1 MKRIS
6 LVLLL
11 VAAVLI
17 GSAQNEVPNF
27 RKNAKKD
34 KTEQVSKDK
43 TEKAVTD
50 QSASPSNPSN
60 ATSEGEYGL
69 LRKAID
75 NAFLVVKASY
85 NVRDKESGSNVTG
98 TDFFSTV
105 YCVAPLLPY
114 GFGVDGRFLKPWKVD
129 PKYDANKYGDDL
141 VSIDKLEYKM
151 VNGTSFKPYTLN
163 KMTGEK
169 LAPDFFH
176 VTDTTFHNLGLR
188 VELGDGSKNGYMVW
202 FHMNPE
208 NGETRYNVVPTNV
221 TFNENTIFSVR
232 QPINPETVIGGAFLN
247 LNADEPGCLRLNLM
261 GVARIDP
268 YGSGKWELV
277 KMQSKPTTPV
287 KAKSAESKPA
297 KTEAQPEPEKKDES
311 IIPNGTQS
319 GSKSKEA
326 DKGKKPAKESTKSGS
341 KESSK
346 STSKSDKSSGST
358 SNVKSSASSSKK

>member
-11 VAAVLI
+11 VAAFFI
-17 GSAQNEVPNF
+17 GSAQSEVPNF
-27 RKNAKKD
+27 RKSAKKD

-43 TEKAVTD
+43 TEKAATENASSSVT
-50 QSASPSNPSN
+50 PSN
-60 ATSEGEYGL
+60 AASDGEYAL

-85 NVRDKESGSNVTG
+85 NVRDKESGSNVSG
-98 TDFFSTV
+98 TDFFSSV

-114 GFGVDGRFLKPWKVD
+114 GFGVDSRFLKPWKVD

-141 VSIDKLEYKM
+141 VSIDKLEYRKVGDTRLM
-151 VNGTSFKPYTLN
+151 PYTLN
-163 KMTGEK
+163 KMTDER

-188 VELGDGSKNGYMVW
+188 VELGDGAKNGYMVW
-202 FHMNPE
+202 FHVNPE
-208 NGETRYNVVPTNV
+208 NGEIRYNVVPTNV
-221 TFNENTIFSVR
+221 TFNENTIFTVR

-277 KMQSKPTTPV
+277 KMQSKPTPPV
-287 KAKSAESKPA
+287 KAKPAEPSKPA
-297 KTEAQPEPEKKDES
+297 KSEAQPESEKKDES
-311 IIPNGTQS
+311 IIPDNNQS
-319 GSKSKEA
+319 KAKES
-326 DKGKKPAKESTKSGS
+326 DKGKKSSKESTKSGS
-341 KESSK
+341 KESTK
-346 STSKSDKSSGST
+346 STKAMEIT
-358 SNVKSSASSSKK
+358 MR

>member
-11 VAAVLI
+11 ATAVLI
-17 GSAQNEVPNF
+17 GSAQSEVPNF
-27 RKNAKKD
+27 RKSVKKD
-34 KTEQVSKDK
+34 KTEQESKEKTDK
-43 TEKAVTD
+43 AATDIEVT
-50 QSASPSNPSN
+50 SVTPSS
-60 ATSEGEYGL
+60 ATSDGEYAI

-85 NVRDKESGSNVTG
+85 NVRDRESGSNVSG
-98 TDFFSTV
+98 TDFFSAV
-105 YCVAPLLPY
+105 YGVAPLLPY
-114 GFGVDGRFLKPWKVD
+114 GFGVDNRFLKPWKVD

-141 VSIDKLEYKM
+141 VSIDKLEYKKANDTHYM
-151 VNGTSFKPYTLN
+151 PFALN
-163 KMTGEK
+163 KITDEK

-176 VTDTTFHNLGLR
+176 VTDTTFQNLGLR

-202 FHMNPE
+202 FHVNPE

-232 QPINPETVIGGAFLN
+232 QPVNPETVIGGAFLN
-247 LNADEPGCLRLNLM
+247 LNADEPGCLHLTLM

-277 KMQSKPTTPV
+277 KMQSKPTPPV
-287 KAKSAESKPA
+287 KAKPAESSKPA
-297 KTEAQPEPEKKDES
+297 KSEAQPESEKTDES
-311 IIPNGTQS
+311 IIPDNNQS
-319 GSKSKEA
+319 KAKES
-326 DKGKKPAKESTKSGS
+326 DKGKKSSKESNRSGS

-346 STSKSDKSSGST
+346 STNKSDKNSGSS
-358 SNVKSSASSSKK
+358 SNAKSSASSSKK